1 MYFEELCKE
10 LSELKEIDG
19 IALGGSRAG
28 EVYDQN
34 SDYDL
39 YLYVNSVPSETT
51 RKSILEKFCSYMELG
66 NSFWE
71 LEDDCT
77 LKNGIDID
85 ILYRNTNSFAQGIGD
100 VVVKAISH
108 NGYTTCMWHNLLNC
122 KILFDKTGQLKKL
135 KEKFTVP
142 YPAKL
147 KKNIIER
154 NMKLLHGFLPSY
166 EGQIIKA
173 LKRGDKVAVNHRVAA
188 FFESYFD
195 IIFAIN
201 EMTHPGEKREV
212 LYAKKNAR
220 KLPANFE
227 ENIDALLGSIF
238 DDSKVDTVPFILE
251 SMIKELTNLIR
262 NV

>member
-1 MYFEELCKE
+1 MYFENLCKE
-10 LSELKEIDG
+10 LSELKEIDA
-19 IALGGSRAG
+19 IALGGSRTG
-28 EVYDQN
+28 EVFDQN

-39 YLYVNSVPSETT
+39 YLYVNALPSESV
-51 RKSILEKFCSYMELG
+51 RKSILEKYCSYMEIG

-85 ILYRNTNSFAQGIGD
+85 ILYRDINGFAQGIED
-100 VVVKAISH
+100 VVVNCNGH

-122 KILFDKTGQLKKL
+122 KILLDKTGSLKLL
-135 KEKFTVP
+135 KEKFNVP
-142 YPAKL
+142 YPAQL

-166 EGQIIKA
+166 EGQINKA

-188 FFESYFD
+188 FMESYFD
-195 IIFAIN
+195 IIFALN

-212 LYAKKNAR
+212 LYAKNNA
-220 KLPANFE
+220 KILPVKFE
-227 ENIDALLGSIF
+227 ENINELFSCLF
-238 DDSKVDTVPFILE
+238 DDPRAERVHKL
-251 SMIKELTNLIR
+251 LTEIFENLFRIIS
-262 NV
+262 